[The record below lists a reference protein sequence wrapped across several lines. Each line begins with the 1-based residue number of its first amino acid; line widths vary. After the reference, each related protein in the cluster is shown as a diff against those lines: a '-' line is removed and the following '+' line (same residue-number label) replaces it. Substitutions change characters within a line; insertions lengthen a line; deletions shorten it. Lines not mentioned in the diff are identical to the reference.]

1 LRSRFY
7 TVGIT
12 SLSTGYAILRGL
24 LEPFAFV
31 WRECPHACGFILG
44 AMLASC
50 AWLALVLVVF
60 YRYIAATT

>member
-1 LRSRFY
+1 
-7 TVGIT
+7 
-12 SLSTGYAILRGL
+12 
-24 LEPFAFV
+24 V